1 MTTLRPDEGETP
13 RSVRSRLQRTCCN
26 AACPVQE
33 SQHFKLNF
41 RRNRRELGATMVATN
56 AGIREAQAGKG
67 SQALQFFELPQFHG
81 ERMRFYGDT
90 MAEITRASS

>member
-1 MTTLRPDEGETP
+1 
-13 RSVRSRLQRTCCN
+13 
-26 AACPVQE
+26 
-33 SQHFKLNF
+33 
-41 RRNRRELGATMVATN
+41 MVATN